1 MNSKIK
7 IITIVLLIILVAVGA
22 SFKRICGGV
31 MKDKAKAGILLGIA
45 IGLLISLYILPSER
59 VLNISGRIIMAVGCL
74 MWSVPYI
81 KSTRE
86 NGDD

>member
-1 MNSKIK
+1 
-7 IITIVLLIILVAVGA
+7 
-22 SFKRICGGV
+22 

-59 VLNISGRIIMAVGCL
+59 VLNVSGRIIMAVGCL
-74 MWSVPYI
+74 MWSFPYI

-86 NGDD
+86 HGDD